1 MFAVEINLKK
11 YNGPEQFFCPA
22 KVILYNL
29 YKKRFMNILMMKM
42 EIRNYKLIHK
52 IVYIVKL
59 VILKIQLK
67 ILIIIFL

>member
-29 YKKRFMNILMMKM
+29 YKKGL
-42 EIRNYKLIHK
+42 
-52 IVYIVKL
+52 
-59 VILKIQLK
+59 
-67 ILIIIFL
+67 